1 MPQHW
6 RKKQKGKNPVVIES
20 KMGGKISLIDETK
33 EVYDYQ
39 AIHSL
44 IMRCN
49 DSYDAGIIR
58 ELRDLIS
65 TNPRCV
71 NQILRKKLVVEARSN
86 ENQAMHNAET
96 GNNAESDNDA
106 ESDDDNDAESDDD
119 DDDDDDDDAESDDD
133 ADYIY
138 GGEKIISPLYLAV
151 ERGNTFVVKELLKN
165 GARMDKKCTYSI
177 PSELH
182 LAVQNDDYEMAL
194 TLLACGASPSTP
206 DACNSYRPLKVVSS
220 RGIADALIV
229 MGGNVNSRS
238 SVGWTNLHTTPVRD
252 NTDVLKTLV
261 ANGANPRARDGDAKT
276 PPCNSAFISY
286 ESREFLFEA
295 MVFWKKW
302 NLLRANQLDLSKL
315 SKSSRNRLLALN
327 DTLVPYILEGEK
339 KYKVKETIYF
349 KSIIFDKEWLEYKRL
364 IYPTLILSLQNV
376 LPVSVIRHIF
386 EYCAPNIDGK
396 VDKFWELIT
405 NHHEDDDDDDC
416 GWEIP
421 SDAGSENDF
430 IGSKKSDE
438 E

>member
-1 MPQHW
+1 
-6 RKKQKGKNPVVIES
+6 
-20 KMGGKISLIDETK
+20 MGGKISLIDETK
-33 EVYDYQ
+33 EFYDYQ

-71 NQILRKKLVVEARSN
+71 NQILKKKRVVEAKSN
-86 ENQAMHNAET
+86 ENQVIHND
-96 GNNAESDNDA
+96 ESDN
-106 ESDDDNDAESDDD
+106 DDD
-119 DDDDDDDDAESDDD
+119 DDDDDDDYDDD
-133 ADYIY
+133 DDDDYDDI
-138 GGEKIISPLYLAV
+138 GDEKIISPLYLSV

-182 LAVQNDDYEMAL
+182 LAVQNDDYEMVL
-194 TLLACGASPSTP
+194 TLLAFGASPSTP

-276 PPCNSAFISY
+276 PPCNSAFISD

-349 KSIIFDKEWLEYKRL
+349 KSIIFDKDCLEYKKL

-396 VDKFWELIT
+396 VDIFWELIT
-405 NHHEDDDDDDC
+405 NHYEDDDDDDC

-421 SDAGSENDF
+421 SDAESENDF
-430 IGSKKSDE
+430 RGCKKSKTLSKKSYE